1 MKSCKSPRLKEL
13 SRRFLL
19 RQDLYG
25 ETVEVIRSV
34 RWILGYINE
43 GRSSEWCNYN
53 YLDWRYGLKEWTRW
67 RLIREVK

>member
-1 MKSCKSPRLKEL
+1 MKSERSKEL

-19 RQDLYG
+19 RQDFYG
-25 ETVEVIRSV
+25 EKVEVVRTV

-43 GRSSEWCNYN
+43 GRSSGWCNYN
-53 YLDWRYGLKEWTRW
+53 YLDWREGLRGWTQW